1 MEESNPVEA
10 NDSDYDPT
18 KEAKKEVMSFYN
30 KPISIMRTLE
40 MVLNVNV
47 FGLGVFGLQS
57 KCCYLINRHIAE
69 SM

>member
-30 KPISIMRTLE
+30 KPISIMTTLE
-40 MVLNVNV
+40 MV
-47 FGLGVFGLQS
+47 
-57 KCCYLINRHIAE
+57 
-69 SM
+69 